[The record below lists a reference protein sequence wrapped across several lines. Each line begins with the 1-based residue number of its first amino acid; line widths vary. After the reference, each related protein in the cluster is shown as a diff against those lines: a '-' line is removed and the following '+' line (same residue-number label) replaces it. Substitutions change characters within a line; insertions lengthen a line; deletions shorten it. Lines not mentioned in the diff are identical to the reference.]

1 MLPFTQN
8 LFGRTLH
15 ATCSFVS
22 WDLKKNFFLKFLIS
36 NTIYQ
41 FYSQR
46 GKQMV
51 LRKLGLGNFHAININ
66 FCEVSGHLSAL
77 NFSLSLIFY
86 CQLFSTTQRVWI
98 LPITIP

>member
-1 MLPFTQN
+1 MMLPFTRN
-8 LFGRTLH
+8 LLGRTLH
-15 ATCSFVS
+15 PTSFVS
-22 WDLKKNFFLKFLIS
+22 WDFFFLKFLIS

-86 CQLFSTTQRVWI
+86 CQVFSTTQKVRI